1 MLKNFAVVVLVLALL
16 LTSGSAVFASS
27 EVPSIPVSTA
37 VPGMMNVYTL
47 VEKPRDGGE
56 DIIVELFCFDEVETY
71 FFISRSEIST
81 STEDGFVRGL
91 SVLNEQDSYYMASCS
106 YSNEVCTLVKG
117 RRESEGVALDFDPLS
132 VKMRS
137 IPTPI
142 RKNSSPADVFLYPLV
157 EL

>member
-47 VEKPRDGGE
+47 VEKPRDGSE
-56 DIIVELFCFDEVETY
+56 DIIVEVFYFDEVETY
-71 FFISRSEIST
+71 FFISRSEISA
-81 STEDGFVRGL
+81 STENGFEPGIPVQYK
-91 SVLNEQDSYYMASCS
+91 QDHFYTASCS

-117 RRESEGVALDFDPLS
+117 LRESEGVALDFDPLS

-142 RKNSSPADVFLYPLV
+142 IKNNFPADVFLYPLV